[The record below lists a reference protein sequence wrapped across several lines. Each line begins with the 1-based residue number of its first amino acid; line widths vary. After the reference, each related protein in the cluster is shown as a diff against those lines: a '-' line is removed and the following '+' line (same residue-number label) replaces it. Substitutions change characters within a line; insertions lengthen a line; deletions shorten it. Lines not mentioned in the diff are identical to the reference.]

1 MNAFSRI
8 VACAVFAVVA
18 GTAFSQPAPGPAPVP
33 NRTEWLKHAG
43 LTDDQVKQVT
53 DILAKHRTDAA
64 PQLAQLKVLNA
75 QIEQAMTGPSPDVKA
90 ASALVDKKAQLR
102 ADLEK
107 QFLAAQAQ
115 IHQVVGDQKYVE
127 LKRAF
132 FEHHRRMAMWM
143 HRGGPEGPQGPQ
155 Q

>member
-1 MNAFSRI
+1 MNALSRI

-18 GTAFSQPAPGPAPVP
+18 GTAFSQPAPGPAL

-53 DILAKHRTDAA
+53 DIVAKQRTDAA
-64 PQLAQLKVLNA
+64 PQLAQVKVLNA
-75 QIEQAMTGPSPDVKA
+75 QIEQAMTGPSPDLKA
-90 ASALVDKKAQLR
+90 ASALVDKKALLR

-107 QFLAAQAQ
+107 QFLTAQVQ

-127 LKRAF
+127 LKKAF
-132 FEHHRRMAMWM
+132 FDHHPRMGMRM
-143 HRGGPEGPQGPQ
+143 HRGTPEPQGQ
-155 Q
+155 QL